1 MEVIAILPRATM
13 AKVCKQYGHW
23 IEAVMEAGGDFFIE
37 IDFIMYQCTQ
47 SVNLA

>member
-1 MEVIAILPRATM
+1 M

-37 IDFIMYQCTQ
+37 IDFSST
-47 SVNLA
+47 SAHNL